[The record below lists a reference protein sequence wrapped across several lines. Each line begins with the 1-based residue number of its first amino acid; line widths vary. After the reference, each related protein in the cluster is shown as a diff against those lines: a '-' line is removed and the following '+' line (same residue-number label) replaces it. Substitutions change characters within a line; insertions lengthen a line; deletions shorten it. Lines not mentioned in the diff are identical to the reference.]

1 MILTLAL
8 KNFYRQGLRAFLNV
22 LVTALTLIAIIYNM
36 SLLNGFQAQAT
47 RNMVNSDVAGGH
59 YVSPG
64 FDLLTP
70 TEWED
75 HSVTVP
81 SALKALPN
89 SEKAETLIQQGQIFP
104 NYRLYP
110 VQLRGIEMAQ
120 TLLKLPLSALKN
132 FPDKVG
138 DVIPVILGA
147 KMAEKAHLKKGD
159 SVVMKWRDSL
169 GAVDA
174 RDVRVVDVVSFLNPR
189 IDTGVVW
196 LRLDHLREMTRRAD
210 QVSWV
215 AVGKFHGVFGQMEF
229 KSVADLMSDL
239 LILLKNDRRNAKIIW
254 VILIFLAGI
263 SIFNTQILNI
273 FKRQKEIG
281 TFMALGMNPSQI
293 VRMFTLEG
301 SLAAFMAILA
311 AILIGV
317 PFFTWYQGIG
327 FDVSHL
333 KETTFPVQDTIFLDI
348 RPWEVVFSAVVIVS
362 VMIIVAWL
370 PVRKISRLEPTLALR
385 GRAIT

>member
-1 MILTLAL
+1 MIFTLAL

-75 HSVTVP
+75 HTVTVP
-81 SALKALPN
+81 PALKSLPY

-110 VQLRGIEMAQ
+110 VQLRGIEMEQ
-120 TLLKLPLSALKN
+120 TLLKLPLSALKDY
-132 FPDKVG
+132 PDKVG

-174 RDVRVVDVVSFLNPR
+174 RDVKVVDVVSFLNPR
-189 IDTGVVW
+189 IDAGVVW
-196 LRLDHLREMTRRAD
+196 LRLDHLREMTRRAE

-215 AVGKFHGVFGQMEF
+215 AVGQFHGAIGNLEF
-229 KSVADLMSDL
+229 KSIEDLMSDL
-239 LILLKNDRRNAKIIW
+239 LILLKNDRRNSKIIW

-281 TFMALGMNPSQI
+281 TFMALGMSPGQI
-293 VRMFTLEG
+293 VKMFTLEG
-301 SLAAFMAILA
+301 SLAAIMAILA
-311 AILIGV
+311 AILIGA
-317 PFFTWYQGIG
+317 PFFTWYQGVG

>member
-8 KNFYRQGLRAFLNV
+8 KNFYRQGLRALLNV
-22 LVTALTLIAIIYNM
+22 LVTALTLLAIIYNM
-36 SLLNGFQAQAT
+36 SLLNGFQVQAT
-47 RNMVNSDVAGGH
+47 RNMVSSDVAGGH

-70 TEWED
+70 TEWEE
-75 HSVTVP
+75 HTSQVP
-81 SALKALPN
+81 SVLSELPH
-89 SEKAETLIQQGQIFP
+89 SEKAETLIMQGQIFP
-104 NYRLYP
+104 NYRLFP
-110 VQLRGIEMAQ
+110 VQLRGIEMEQA
-120 TLLKLPLSALKN
+120 LLKLPLGALKS
-132 FPDKVG
+132 FPAKVD

-147 KMAEKAHLKKGD
+147 KMAEKAHLNKGD
-159 SVVMKWRDSL
+159 TVVLKWRDSL

-174 RDVRVVDVVSFLNPR
+174 RDARVVDVVSFLNPR

-196 LRLDHLREMTRRAD
+196 LRLDHLRDMTRRAG

-215 AVGKFHGVFGQMEF
+215 AVGRHHGTVGQMEY
-229 KSVADLMSDL
+229 KSVEDLMSDL
-239 LILLKNDRRNAKIIW
+239 LTLLKNDRRNARIIW
-254 VILIFLAGI
+254 AILIFLAGI
-263 SIFNTQILNI
+263 SIFNTQILNV

-281 TFMALGMNPSQI
+281 TFMALGMNPGEI

-301 SLAAFMAILA
+301 SLAAVAAMLA

-317 PFFTWYQGIG
+317 PLFTWYQGVG

-333 KETTFPVQDTIFLDI
+333 KETTIPVQETIFLDI
-348 RPWEVVFSAVVIVS
+348 RPVEVVFSALVIVA

>member
-8 KNFYRQGLRAFLNV
+8 KNFYRQGLRALLNI
-22 LVTALTLIAIIYNM
+22 LVTALTLLAIIYNM
-36 SLLNGFQAQAT
+36 SLLNGFQVQAT
-47 RNMVNSDVAGGH
+47 RNMVSSDVAGGH

-70 TEWED
+70 TEWEE
-75 HSVTVP
+75 HTSQTPSVL
-81 SALKALPN
+81 SELPH
-89 SEKAETLIQQGQIFP
+89 SEKAETLIMQGQIFP
-104 NYRLYP
+104 NYRLFP
-110 VQLRGIEMAQ
+110 VQLRGIEMEQ
-120 TLLKLPLSALKN
+120 TLLKLPLGALKS
-132 FPDKVG
+132 FPAKAD

-147 KMAEKAHLKKGD
+147 KMAEKAHLNKGD
-159 SVVMKWRDSL
+159 TVVLKWRDSL

-174 RDVRVVDVVSFLNPR
+174 RDAKVVDVVSFLNPR

-196 LRLDHLREMTRRAD
+196 LRLDHLREMTRRAG

-215 AVGKFHGVFGQMEF
+215 AVGRHHGTVRQMEY
-229 KSVADLMSDL
+229 KSVEDLMSDL
-239 LILLKNDRRNAKIIW
+239 LTLLKNDRRNARIIW
-254 VILIFLAGI
+254 AILIFLAAI
-263 SIFNTQILNI
+263 SIFNTQILNV

-281 TFMALGMNPSQI
+281 TFMALGMNPGEI

-301 SLAAFMAILA
+301 SLAAVAAMLA

-317 PFFTWYQGIG
+317 PLFTWYQGVG

-333 KETTFPVQDTIFLDI
+333 KETTIPVQETIFLDI
-348 RPWEVVFSAVVIVS
+348 RPVEVVFSALVIVA